1 MVKNTKG
8 GSGHKGQA
16 RKFVVPSSSKQ
27 MVKTRVAL
35 EDGELYAQVTKM
47 LGNGMCHVLCQDNKT
62 RLCFIR
68 GKFRGRGKRDNMIS
82 NGRWILIGLRD
93 YESEKAGGKMDNC
106 DLLDVYSD
114 QDKERLKNQVQ
125 TVNWTQFIL
134 NDRSNTNTN
143 DGGDNNI
150 DDGFDFTDE
159 KEDEYKKIMEMDISS
174 KKINLKIEKE
184 KEKHDDDDEDFVV
197 VNHEDEINIDDI

>member
-159 KEDEYKKIMEMDISS
+159 KEDEYKKIMEMDLNP

-184 KEKHDDDDEDFVV
+184 NEKDSDDDDIVF
-197 VNHEDEINIDDI
+197 VNHDDEINIDDI

>member
-159 KEDEYKKIMEMDISS
+159 KEDEYKKIMEMDLNP

-184 KEKHDDDDEDFVV
+184 KEKDEDDEDIVF
-197 VNHEDEINIDDI
+197 VNHDDEINIDDI

>member
-27 MVKTRVAL
+27 IVKTRVAL

-82 NGRWILIGLRD
+82 NGKWILIGLRD
-93 YESEKAGGKMDNC
+93 YESEKAGGKLDNC
-106 DLLDVYSD
+106 DLLDVYTD

-143 DGGDNNI
+143 DNDTI

-159 KEDEYKKIMEMDISS
+159 KEDEYKKIMEMDISA
-174 KKINLKIEKE
+174 KKINLNLKK
-184 KEKHDDDDEDFVV
+184 DDDEDDDIVFV
-197 VNHEDEINIDDI
+197 ERDDEINIDDI

>member
-16 RKFVVPSSSKQ
+16 RKFATPTSNKQ
-27 MVKTRVAL
+27 QTKTRLAL
-35 EDGELYAQVTKM
+35 EDGELYAQVIKL

-68 GKFRGRGKRDNMIS
+68 GKFRGRGKRDNTIS
-82 NGRWILIGLRD
+82 NGKWILIGLRD
-93 YESEKAGGKMDNC
+93 YESEKPGNKLDNC

-114 QDKERLKNQVQ
+114 QDKNRLMTQVQ
-125 TVNWTQFIL
+125 TVNWKQFVL
-134 NDRSNTNTN
+134 NDRSNTNDSN
-143 DGGDNNI
+143 DDNI

-159 KEDEYKKIMEMDISS
+159 KEDEYKKIMEMDISGTA
-174 KKINLKIEKE
+174 KKINLKIDNKDEE
-184 KEKHDDDDEDFVV
+184 NHDDD
-197 VNHEDEINIDDI
+197 EIDIDDI

>member
-1 MVKNTKG
+1 VKG

-27 MVKTRVAL
+27 VVKTRVAL

-93 YESEKAGGKMDNC
+93 YESEKAGGKLDNC

-125 TVNWTQFIL
+125 TVNWNQFIL
-134 NDRSNTNTN
+134 NDRVNTNTN
-143 DGGDNNI
+143 DGV

-174 KKINLKIEKE
+174 KKINLNLKIEKE
-184 KEKHDDDDEDFVV
+184 KGDGDGD
-197 VNHEDEINIDDI
+197 HEDEINIDDI

>member
-27 MVKTRVAL
+27 IVKTRVAL

-82 NGRWILIGLRD
+82 NGKWILIGLRD
-93 YESEKAGGKMDNC
+93 YESEKANGKLDNC
-106 DLLDVYSD
+106 DLLDVYTD

-143 DGGDNNI
+143 DGDTI

-159 KEDEYKKIMEMDISS
+159 KEDEYKKIMEMDIST
-174 KKINLKIEKE
+174 KKINLNLKK
-184 KEKHDDDDEDFVV
+184 DDDEDDDIVFV
-197 VNHEDEINIDDI
+197 ERDDEINIDDI

>member
-16 RKFVVPSSSKQ
+16 RKFVVPASSKQ
-27 MVKTRVAL
+27 IVKTRVAL

-68 GKFRGRGKRDNMIS
+68 GKFRGRGKRDNMIG

-93 YESEKAGGKMDNC
+93 YESEKANGKLDNC

-114 QDKERLKNQVQ
+114 QDKERLKNQIQ
-125 TVNWTQFIL
+125 TVNWNQFIL
-134 NDRSNTNTN
+134 NDRANTNTN
-143 DGGDNNI
+143 DGDTI

-159 KEDEYKKIMEMDISS
+159 KEDEYKKIMEMDLNA
-174 KKINLKIEKE
+174 KKINLNLKKE
-184 KEKHDDDDEDFVV
+184 KDEDDDIVFVE
-197 VNHEDEINIDDI
+197 HDDEINIDDI

>member
-1 MVKNTKG
+1 MVKNVKG

-27 MVKTRVAL
+27 IVKTRVAL

-93 YESEKAGGKMDNC
+93 YESEKAGGKLDNC

-114 QDKERLKNQVQ
+114 QDKERLKNQIQ
-125 TVNWTQFIL
+125 TVNWNQFIL
-134 NDRSNTNTN
+134 NDRVNTNTN
-143 DGGDNNI
+143 DGV

-159 KEDEYKKIMEMDISS
+159 KEDEYKKIMEMDLTA
-174 KKINLKIEKE
+174 KKINLNLKIEKE
-184 KEKHDDDDEDFVV
+184 KGDGDDDR
-197 VNHEDEINIDDI
+197 EDEINIDDI

>member
-93 YESEKAGGKMDNC
+93 YESEKAGGKLDNC

-143 DGGDNNI
+143 TNDGDNI

-159 KEDEYKKIMEMDISS
+159 KEDEYKKIMEMDLTA

-184 KEKHDDDDEDFVV
+184 KEKDSDDDDIVFV
-197 VNHEDEINIDDI
+197 ERDDEINIDDI

>member
-1 MVKNTKG
+1 MVKNVKG

-16 RKFVVPSSSKQ
+16 RKFVVPASSKQ
-27 MVKTRVAL
+27 VVKTRVAL

-93 YESEKAGGKMDNC
+93 YESEKAGGKLDNC

-114 QDKERLKNQVQ
+114 QDKERLKTQIQ
-125 TVNWTQFIL
+125 TVNWNQFIL
-134 NDRSNTNTN
+134 NDRVNTNTN
-143 DGGDNNI
+143 DGV

-174 KKINLKIEKE
+174 KKINLNLKIEKE
-184 KEKHDDDDEDFVV
+184 KGDGDGD
-197 VNHEDEINIDDI
+197 HEDEINIDDI

>member
-1 MVKNTKG
+1 MVKNVKG

-27 MVKTRVAL
+27 IVKTRVAL

-93 YESEKAGGKMDNC
+93 YESEKAGGKLDNC

-114 QDKERLKNQVQ
+114 QDKERLKNQIQ
-125 TVNWTQFIL
+125 TVNWSQFIL
-134 NDRSNTNTN
+134 NDRVNTNTN
-143 DGGDNNI
+143 DSV

-159 KEDEYKKIMEMDISS
+159 KEDEYKKIMEMDLTA
-174 KKINLKIEKE
+174 KKINLNLKIEKE
-184 KEKHDDDDEDFVV
+184 KGDDDDEDFVV

>member
-82 NGRWILIGLRD
+82 NGKWILIGLRD
-93 YESEKAGGKMDNC
+93 YESEKAGGKLDNC
-106 DLLDVYSD
+106 DLLDVYTD

-125 TVNWTQFIL
+125 TVNWSQFIL
-134 NDRSNTNTN
+134 NDRVNTNTN
-143 DGGDNNI
+143 DGNTI

-159 KEDEYKKIMEMDISS
+159 KEDEYKKIMEMDLNA

-184 KEKHDDDDEDFVV
+184 KDEDDDDFVV
-197 VNHEDEINIDDI
+197 VDRDDEINIDDI

>member
-1 MVKNTKG
+1 MVKNVKG

-16 RKFVVPSSSKQ
+16 RKFVVPASSKQ
-27 MVKTRVAL
+27 VVKTRVAL

-93 YESEKAGGKMDNC
+93 YESEKAGGKLDNC

-125 TVNWTQFIL
+125 TVNWNQFIL
-134 NDRSNTNTN
+134 NDRVNTNTN
-143 DGGDNNI
+143 DGV

-174 KKINLKIEKE
+174 KKINLNLKIEKE
-184 KEKHDDDDEDFVV
+184 KGDGDGD
-197 VNHEDEINIDDI
+197 HEDEINIDDI

>member
-93 YESEKAGGKMDNC
+93 YESEKAGGKLDNC

-143 DGGDNNI
+143 EGDENI

-159 KEDEYKKIMEMDISS
+159 KEDEYKKIMEMDLNP

-184 KEKHDDDDEDFVV
+184 KEKDSDDDDIVFVE
-197 VNHEDEINIDDI
+197 HDDEINIDDI